1 VNFGMKENAL
11 CSFRFVFDSL
21 TISLRLNLVIRQN
34 HLNVSGYNVISV
46 TFCSMHFLDV
56 NEIDVH

>member
-1 VNFGMKENAL
+1 MKENAL